1 MSSAAAAPAPDAPA
15 PKKKGKMKGILVMLV
30 IALLFAGIGVGA
42 GLYAAGSGL
51 VGGKHKA
58 EEEHPEDPNAPK
70 LVKKEGADDGHG
82 AEKQT
87 LPIGLETDKSPDPTK
102 YKASY
107 YAFEQPFTA
116 NLRDSDGFTQIGLGV
131 STFYDQKVLDNLK
144 DNDMPIRSA
153 ILMVLSQQD
162 SFSIGTPEG
171 KLKLQKELKD
181 AINMVLKQ
189 RTDFGGIDNVYFTS
203 IVVQ

>member
-15 PKKKGKMKGILVMLV
+15 PKKKGKMKGILMMLV
-30 IALLFAGIGVGA
+30 VALLFAGIGVGA

-51 VGGKHKA
+51 VGGKHKE

-70 LVKKEGADDGHG
+70 LVKKEGVDDSHG
-82 AEKQT
+82 GDKQT
-87 LPIGLETDKSPDPTK
+87 LPMGLETDKSPDPTK

-116 NLRDSDGFTQIGLGV
+116 NLRDSDGFAQIGLGV

-162 SFSIGTPEG
+162 SFSIATPDG

-181 AINMVLKQ
+181 GINAVLKQ
-189 RTDFGGIDNVYFTS
+189 RTGFGGIDNVYFTS
-203 IVVQ
+203 LVVQ